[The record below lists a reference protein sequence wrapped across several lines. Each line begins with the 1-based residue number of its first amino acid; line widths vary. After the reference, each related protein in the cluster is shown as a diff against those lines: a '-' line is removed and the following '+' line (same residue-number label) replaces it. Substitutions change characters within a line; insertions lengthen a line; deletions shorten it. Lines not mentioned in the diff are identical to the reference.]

1 MPNSSSELRRVTD
14 SCGCSWVSMKDNPG
28 LWKDRHCPEHDM
40 CEVEGG
46 CKESHAWVWMMEH
59 G

>member
-1 MPNSSSELRRVTD
+1 MTEKKRITD
-14 SCGCSWVSMKDNPG
+14 SCGCSWVSTKENPNY
-28 LWKDRHCPEHDM
+28 WKDRHCPEHDM

-46 CKESHAWVWMMEH
+46 CKESHAWDWMMEH